1 MDVQLSF
8 SIGFAFDKLKTQNI
22 EKLFKLADQ
31 EMYNMKSKKRKL
43 DKLK

>member
-1 MDVQLSF
+1 MDVQLNF

-31 EMYNMKSKKRKL
+31 EMYSMKSKKNKN
-43 DKLK
+43 KK